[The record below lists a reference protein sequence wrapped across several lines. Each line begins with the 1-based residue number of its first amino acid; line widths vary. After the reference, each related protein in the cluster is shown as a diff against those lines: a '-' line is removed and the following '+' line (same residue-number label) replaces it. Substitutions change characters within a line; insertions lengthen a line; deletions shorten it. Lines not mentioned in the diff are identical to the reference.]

1 MDNRNNRPPL
11 TTPLTP
17 PPDQP
22 SVTATPLPDEPSAE
36 EELRMAFGRVLGF
49 TIAAIVL
56 VVGGG
61 VLVLVI
67 AAIFFGFLFGH

>member
-1 MDNRNNRPPL
+1 MDNRRDRPPVTAAL
-11 TTPLTP
+11 KP
-17 PPDQP
+17 PPDGP
-22 SVTATPLPDEPSAE
+22 SETVKPLADEPSAE
-36 EELRMAFGRVLGF
+36 DELRMAFGRVLGF

-56 VVGGG
+56 IVGGG

>member
-1 MDNRNNRPPL
+1 MDHR
-11 TTPLTP
+11 TE
-17 PPDQP
+17 QP
-22 SVTATPLPDEPSAE
+22 SVTTALKPPPDGPAATAMPPPDEPSAE

>member
-1 MDNRNNRPPL
+1 MDDRSQRAGIIPALNPP
-11 TTPLTP
+11 
-17 PPDQP
+17 
-22 SVTATPLPDEPSAE
+22 PDEPSEE

-56 VVGGG
+56 VLGGG

-67 AAIFFGFLFGH
+67 AAIFFGFLYGQ